1 MWYPTFAKR
10 AKIPIHIIFYEDL
23 KIDVQNEMRKLLTFF
38 ENEFSLQFPDKEWRL
53 DCLLKHQAK
62 FFRKKKAQPK
72 DLFSKEQIEMIDS
85 RVRQVQVDKLT
96 KKIIKKIFKFIYIF

>member
-1 MWYPTFAKR
+1 
-10 AKIPIHIIFYEDL
+10 
-23 KIDVQNEMRKLLTFF
+23 MRKLLSFF
-38 ENEFSLQFPDKEWRL
+38 ENEFSLEFPDKEWRL

-85 RVRQVQVDKLT
+85 RVRQVQVDKLS
-96 KKIIKKIFKFIYIF
+96 KKNLYKKYSNINIFLDTLRNIQSRKSFF

>member
-1 MWYPTFAKR
+1 
-10 AKIPIHIIFYEDL
+10 
-23 KIDVQNEMRKLLTFF
+23 MRKLLSFF
-38 ENEFSLQFPDKEWRL
+38 ENEFSLEFPDKEWRL

-85 RVRQVQVDKLT
+85 RVRQVQVDKLS
-96 KKIIKKIFKFIYIF
+96 KKKTYIKNIQI

>member
-1 MWYPTFAKR
+1 
-10 AKIPIHIIFYEDL
+10 
-23 KIDVQNEMRKLLTFF
+23 MRKLLSFF
-38 ENEFSLQFPDKEWRL
+38 ENEFSLEFPDKEWRL

-85 RVRQVQVDKLT
+85 RVRQVQVDKLS
-96 KKIIKKIFKFIYIF
+96 KKNLYKKYSNINIFLETLRNIQSRKSFF